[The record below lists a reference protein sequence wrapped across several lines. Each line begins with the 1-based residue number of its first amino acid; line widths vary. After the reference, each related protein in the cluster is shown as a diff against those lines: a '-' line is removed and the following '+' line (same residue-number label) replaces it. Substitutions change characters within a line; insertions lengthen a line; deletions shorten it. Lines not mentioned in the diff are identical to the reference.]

1 MIPFEVEINGDKIA
15 VQLNKSSD
23 TAMVN
28 GKEILFSVVENA
40 HHRLLIRVGTKIYKC
55 DNIVITD
62 DNLSFSINGETIAIR
77 IKDEEQLLLE
87 RLGFTTSKS
96 DLQGVVMAPMP
107 GKILD
112 IPLAEGDDVEKGQA
126 ILILE
131 AMKME
136 NELKASMS
144 GVIHSIQVKTGESVE
159 KNQILL
165 EIKARG

>member
-1 MIPFEVEINGDKIA
+1 MIPFEVEINGDI
-15 VQLNKSSD
+15 VQIELNENSD
-23 TAMVN
+23 IAMVN
-28 GKEILFSVVENA
+28 GEEVHFSIVENTQQ
-40 HHRLLIRVGTKIYKC
+40 RLLLRVGTKLFKC
-55 DNIVITD
+55 DNIVVTD
-62 DNLSFSINGETIAIR
+62 ENVSFSFNGDHIDVK

-87 RLGFTTSKS
+87 SLGFTTAKS
-96 DLQGVVMAPMP
+96 DLKGIILAPMP
-107 GKILD
+107 GKILN
-112 IPLAEGDDVEKGQA
+112 IPVSEGDDVEQGEA

-136 NELKASMS
+136 NELKASMA

>member
-1 MIPFEVEINGDKIA
+1 MPFEVVINGEN
-15 VQLNKSSD
+15 VQVELDENSE
-23 TAMVN
+23 AANVN
-28 GKEILFSVVENA
+28 GEEVHYSIVEHA
-40 HHRLLIRVGTKIYKC
+40 HHRLLIRVGTKVYKC
-55 DNIVITD
+55 DNIIVTD
-62 DNLSFSINGETIAIR
+62 GSLSFSMNGEPYDVT

-87 RLGFTTSKS
+87 KLGFTTAKS
-96 DLQGVVMAPMP
+96 DLQGIIKAPMP

-112 IPLAEGDDVEKGQA
+112 MPVSEGDDVEKGQS

-136 NELKASMS
+136 NELKASMA

-159 KNQILL
+159 KNQTLL